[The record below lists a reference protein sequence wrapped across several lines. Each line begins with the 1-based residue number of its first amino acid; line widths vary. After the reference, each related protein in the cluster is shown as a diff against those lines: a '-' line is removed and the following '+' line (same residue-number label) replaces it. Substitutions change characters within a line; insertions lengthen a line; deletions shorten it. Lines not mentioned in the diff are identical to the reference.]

1 MCCSSSPHQNKSPHM
16 AHPVKKKSQFFCSRR
31 QLSWKNSVWVEKLFP
46 SLCPA
51 QYLGGDVPACSEGR
65 VLHSGCTPFSKAAG
79 TYRLTGLA
87 SCWGRQMLLLLGFHP
102 FSTSCPWEQGAQTLE
117 SPHSLC
123 PAAFTVCYVHFC
135 ALHVFL
141 ISCTLFPCLPR
152 IILKDALR

>member
-16 AHPVKKKSQFFCSRR
+16 AHPVKKKKSQFFCSRR

-65 VLHSGCTPFSKAAG
+65 VLRSGCTPFSKAAG

-123 PAAFTVCYVHFC
+123 PAR
-135 ALHVFL
+135 
-141 ISCTLFPCLPR
+141 LPR
-152 IILKDALR
+152 VLRAFLCLTCVLNILYPFPLSSTYYLKRCT